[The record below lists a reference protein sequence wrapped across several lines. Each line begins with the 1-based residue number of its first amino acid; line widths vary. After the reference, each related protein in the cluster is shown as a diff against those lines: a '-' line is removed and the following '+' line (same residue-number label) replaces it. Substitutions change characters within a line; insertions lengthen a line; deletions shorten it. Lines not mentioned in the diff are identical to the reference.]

1 MTTLEKVSST
11 VLDAADSQSQM
22 DWTSHLSKS
31 KGMADELAANR
42 KSGGYLEKQA
52 FLDRVGERRAAGQE
66 AAQST
71 RRR

>member
-1 MTTLEKVSST
+1 
-11 VLDAADSQSQM
+11 M
-22 DWTSHLSKS
+22 DWNSHLSKQ

-66 AAQST
+66 QAQGST